1 MAFENLFGS
10 APPVFGSNLL
20 FTSAINS
27 QPLLKNTKKKKRRRR
42 ERLYSEL
49 KNNQEKAIQ
58 KLKRSTVN
66 KLWLK
71 NSVGFLEV
79 TWKVSAHQ

>member
-27 QPLLKNTKKKKRRRR
+27 QPLLKKTQKKKRRR

-71 NSVGFLEV
+71 NSVCFL
-79 TWKVSAHQ
+79 

>member
-27 QPLLKNTKKKKRRRR
+27 QPLLKNTKKKKKKKKR
-42 ERLYSEL
+42 EV
-49 KNNQEKAIQ
+49 IQ
-58 KLKRSTVN
+58 
-66 KLWLK
+66 
-71 NSVGFLEV
+71 
-79 TWKVSAHQ
+79 